1 MIGGD
6 RRIQV
11 VGRWLGGGWAV
22 VGLDIFGMYHIIN

>member
-22 VGLDIFGMYHIIN
+22 RLDSDRSPQIN